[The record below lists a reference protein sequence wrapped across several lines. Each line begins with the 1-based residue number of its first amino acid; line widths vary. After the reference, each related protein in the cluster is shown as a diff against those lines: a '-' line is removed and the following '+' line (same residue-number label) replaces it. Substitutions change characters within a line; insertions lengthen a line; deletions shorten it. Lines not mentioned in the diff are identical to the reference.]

1 MDRCHSPHV
10 MPGTQ
15 LPNFCPCVSHPQFL
29 CPVIL
34 SLHLLCCVPFSVFFL
49 HFVPSRWPLRCG
61 SVCRGA
67 HRAEGV
73 QRHTM
78 YPSVPANRLSSAQRK
93 SLPLKGGEST
103 YNRGR
108 SADPR
113 LLQWKEVKKHLKP
126 ESFLTTLSKFNVKNA
141 HPVNPD
147 PKPETRNPTP
157 FILNPKR

>member
-1 MDRCHSPHV
+1 
-10 MPGTQ
+10 MPGNSFAAFIV
-15 LPNFCPCVSHPQFL
+15 LCSFL
-29 CPVIL
+29 CF
-34 SLHLLCCVPFSVFFL
+34 FS
-49 HFVPSRWPLRCG
+49 PSRWPLRCG

-93 SLPLKGGEST
+93 SPPLKGGEST

-141 HPVNPD
+141 HPVQTEPQTLNPQ
-147 PKPETRNPTP
+147 PETLHPAPTT
-157 FILNPKR
+157 LNPKIPALNPQLQTLNTKH